1 MVACYACDAAGKM
14 EASFHQIAPPS
25 NRKFG
30 LTFAALLVVVAA
42 RARWLDRPSVAW
54 LSIAAA
60 AMLAAL
66 ALWAPRALAASN
78 RAWFRLGLLLSRIVS
93 PVVIGA
99 MFLLIVTPVA
109 VVMRAAGRDAL
120 RLRSRAGSYWIR
132 RTPPGPPPDSFTH
145 QF

>member
-1 MVACYACDAAGKM
+1 MKT
-14 EASFHQIAPPS
+14 SFQRVAPPS
-25 NRKFG
+25 DRKFG
-30 LTFAALLVVVAA
+30 LTFAVVLVVIAA
-42 RARWLDRPSVAW
+42 RAWWLDRSSVAS

-60 AMLAAL
+60 AVGAAL
-66 ALWAPRALAASN
+66 ALFAPRALAASN

-93 PVVIGA
+93 PVVVGA

-120 RLRSRAGSYWIR
+120 RLRGRAGTYWIR
-132 RTPPGPPPDSFTH
+132 RTPPGPPAESFKH